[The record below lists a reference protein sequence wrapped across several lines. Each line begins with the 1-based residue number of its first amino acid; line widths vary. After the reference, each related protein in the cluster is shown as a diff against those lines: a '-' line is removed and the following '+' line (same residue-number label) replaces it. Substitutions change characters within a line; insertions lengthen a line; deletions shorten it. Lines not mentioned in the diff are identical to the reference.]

1 MPRLA
6 CCLALISAL
15 AATPRC
21 PAADESD
28 VPRLIEKLI
37 KDEKAG
43 NRRSAAFELG
53 KLGSKAKKAVPS
65 LISALKDMESAVR
78 DEAERTL
85 IRVGEPGVD
94 ALVEALKD
102 KENDQFVRLRIVN
115 IIGAIGPDAKAAL
128 PALELAKKDE
138 SSFVREGAE
147 EAIFRVRLDAK
158 TLVTMLKEREEDKRL
173 YAVKALGILSMDQAK
188 PGLQELC
195 KLLRNDKSRN
205 VRQESAKT
213 ISKHA
218 KDRELSGADKAAIIS
233 ALTAALKDADD
244 GVRLSAAV
252 GLGDLGSAA
261 QSALAS
267 IQQAYRATKNDELKE
282 ALEKA
287 DAQIRGKKPSR

>member
-1 MPRLA
+1 MSRLA
-6 CCLALISAL
+6 CCLALITAL
-15 AATPRC
+15 AVAP
-21 PAADESD
+21 PFLAADESD
-28 VPRLIEKLI
+28 IPRLIEKLI

-78 DEAERTL
+78 DESERTL
-85 IRVGEPGVD
+85 IRIGEPGVD

-102 KENDQFVRLRIVN
+102 KENDEFVRLRIVN

-128 PALELAKKDE
+128 PALELAKKDG

-158 TLVTMLKEREEDKRL
+158 TLVTMLKEKEEDKRL
-173 YAVKALGILSMDQAK
+173 YAVKALGILSMEQAK

-205 VRQESAKT
+205 VRQEIAKT

-218 KDRELSGADKAAIIS
+218 KDKELSSADKSAIIS
-233 ALTAALKDADD
+233 ALTVALKDADD
-244 GVRLSAAV
+244 GVRLSAAL